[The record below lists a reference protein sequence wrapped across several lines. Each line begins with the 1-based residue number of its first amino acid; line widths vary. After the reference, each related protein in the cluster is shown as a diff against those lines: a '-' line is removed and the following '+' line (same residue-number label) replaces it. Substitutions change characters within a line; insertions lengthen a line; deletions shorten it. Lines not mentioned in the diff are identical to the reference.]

1 MGHLLRSLSE
11 EEMRQS
17 WGTTETAALIRIG
30 IVVILAVLVI
40 GRLVDWR
47 RGRAEEAMG
56 LQARLSDALMVDPAA
71 GDTTA
76 TVVARVPMWPGAPLT
91 LEVRGSVRTPE
102 ARDAAIRTALRVLAD
117 QPGRVS
123 LEDRLWVDPAPL
135 RQAA

>member
-30 IVVILAVLVI
+30 IVLILAVLVI

-47 RGRAEEAMG
+47 RRRAEEALG
-56 LQARLSDALMVDPAA
+56 LQTRVSDALMADPDLAE
-71 GDTTA
+71 TTA
-76 TVVARVPMWPGAPLT
+76 SPVARVAMWPGAPLI
-91 LEVRGSVRTPE
+91 LEIRGSVASPE
-102 ARDAAIRTALRVLAD
+102 ARDAAIRIALRVLAD

-123 LEDRLWVDPAPL
+123 LEDRLWVDPAAL
-135 RQAA
+135 RHAA